1 MELFLETSAKVGSNV
16 EELFY
21 QTTKIIYKNFE
32 EENKKKSVNFIFL
45 IFFYNQTIDYELIAD
60 LKSDNESNKNNTC
73 CKK

>member
-32 EENKKKSVNFIFL
+32 EENKKKSVNFICLFYFL
-45 IFFYNQTIDYELIAD
+45 
-60 LKSDNESNKNNTC
+60 
-73 CKK
+73 

>member
-45 IFFYNQTIDYELIAD
+45 FYFL
-60 LKSDNESNKNNTC
+60 
-73 CKK
+73 

>member
-32 EENKKKSVNFIFL
+32 EENEKKSENIIFL
-45 IFFYNQTIDYELIAD
+45 FYFL
-60 LKSDNESNKNNTC
+60 
-73 CKK
+73 